1 MTGELKSTLDLI
13 MERLGGEG
21 QQTLTEE
28 QKREISEVR
37 RTYQA
42 KMAEARIMLKGD
54 ENLPRE
60 LARLE
65 REMEEKVEL
74 IKTRKT
80 GS

>member
-74 IKTRKT
+74 IKTHKT

>member
-21 QQTLTEE
+21 QQTLAEE

-54 ENLPRE
+54 EDLPRE

>member
-37 RTYQA
+37 KTYQA